1 MFVSIKK
8 GTKNIEQALFVKVPH
23 CGLFWYKMFLEDLI
37 DS

>member
-8 GTKNIEQALFVKVPH
+8 GTKNIEQALFVKVPR
-23 CGLFWYKMFLEDLI
+23 CGLFWYKMFLEGPA